1 MFLHDAKGLVEV
13 NVERGRMVFVTGG
26 ARSGKSAFAEDL
38 ARRSGKQV
46 VYIATSPIVDEETRR
61 RVEEHRR
68 RRPDNWIT
76 AEETMDPHRV
86 IHRYD
91 DPGAFFLL
99 DCLTLLVSNHLL
111 ATPPGRAEGEVIPY
125 LQGLAKALRDCR
137 GEAAVVSNEVG
148 MGVVPERELGRIF
161 RDLAGRANQIF
172 AAAADEVYV
181 MFAGLPMRLK

>member
-1 MFLHDAKGLVEV
+1 
-13 NVERGRMVFVTGG
+13 MVFITGG
-26 ARSGKSAFAEDL
+26 ARSGKSTFAEDL

-68 RRPDNWIT
+68 RRPDSWIT
-76 AEETMDPHRV
+76 VEETMDPQRA
-86 IHRYD
+86 ICRYD
-91 DPGAFFLL
+91 SPGIFFLL

-111 ATPPGRAEGEVIPY
+111 ARSPGGAEEEVIPY
-125 LQGLAKALRDCR
+125 LRGLAEVLRDCR
-137 GEAAVVSNEVG
+137 GEVAVVSNEVG
-148 MGVVPERELGRIF
+148 MGVVPERELGRAF

-181 MFAGLPMRLK
+181 LFAGLPMRLK